1 MSDKDAGQ
9 VAMIYFQNNR
19 QRMDYPTYRANG
31 YQKLLVVY
39 TSQEEP

>member
-31 YQKLLVVY
+31 YHKLLVCNIW
-39 TSQEEP
+39 QE